1 MTGPWT
7 DRGAGRRAPIFV
19 EGFGEASIA
28 GPVTPAQPSG
38 ADSSLEPARLQPSD
52 SAGTGAALEGSGIGE
67 DASRAA
73 DAVTQPGTSRGRAR
87 RVTGLEG
94 SVALATQGLVE
105 VLQLLQ
111 VQGMRLHRLEEQLP
125 EGTEDLLE
133 ARELRNELERAVRS
147 ALSGLRGEL
156 PERSRM
162 ELTTVVA
169 ASTSI
174 LAEEAGR
181 DMRLRLAPSTERV
194 EVYVNP
200 PLVERALVHLVRNAR
215 EASKPGQEIR
225 MSWGMVE
232 LTESERGWDTGLK
245 VARIRIEDLGEGIT
259 GDVLPWIFTPFFSLR
274 ESPTE
279 NPGLGLPMVRAVVE
293 GHGGWVEVSSRH
305 GAGTTVDL
313 YFPPAPV
320 REEPRP
326 KEPGSLSSRP
336 YPRSGRGPDNGG
348 VPDHAH

>member
-19 EGFGEASIA
+19 EGFGETSVS
-28 GPVTPAQPSG
+28 GPATPA
-38 ADSSLEPARLQPSD
+38 EPGGEDLSVEPTRPLTSD
-52 SAGTGAALEGSGIGE
+52 SEGTGAVLERPALADE
-67 DASRAA
+67 AA
-73 DAVTQPGTSRGRAR
+73 RIANGMVQPGNSRGRAR

-125 EGTEDLLE
+125 EGTEDLFE
-133 ARELRNELERAVRS
+133 ARELRNDVERTIRS

-156 PERSRM
+156 PERSRI

-200 PLVERALVHLVRNAR
+200 ALVERALVHLVRNAR
-215 EASKPGQEIR
+215 EASNPGQEIR

-232 LTESERGWDTGLK
+232 LTESERGWDAGLR

-293 GHGGWVEVSSRH
+293 SHGGWVEISSRH
-305 GAGTTVDL
+305 GVGTTVDL

-326 KEPGSLSSRP
+326 KEPGSLSSRT

-348 VPDHAH
+348 IPDHAH